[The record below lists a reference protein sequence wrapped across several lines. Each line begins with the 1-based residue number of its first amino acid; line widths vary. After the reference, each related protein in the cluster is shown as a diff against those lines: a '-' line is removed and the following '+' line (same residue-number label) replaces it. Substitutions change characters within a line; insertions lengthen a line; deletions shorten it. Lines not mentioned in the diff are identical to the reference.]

1 MLARGRVTA
10 AVVVAGVAGSIFAAP
25 LAIGGVK
32 HENAVEFTLKFGYV
46 TGRPHPYG
54 QTMTQFEANVEKASA
69 GRIDVVTLPVYA
81 QGSDEQLYAD
91 IKGGTV
97 EGGAVSTAVWPN
109 TGGVKAFIPLQMP
122 FLLDSYKFEERII
135 NGSSGVAK
143 RMIASASAK
152 SGLKVL
158 GVFEG
163 GMRHIVTKDKP
174 INSLA
179 DLSGKK
185 LRAVPSNPL
194 IANMKALGI
203 SPVPLTVGQ
212 VFQGLKD
219 GVVDGAEANSALIRT
234 FRWNEAGGQ
243 HVSLINWFPFPA
255 AVAMNQAAFDKL
267 PADLQKVITDQA
279 VALPTFSISVVDG
292 TANKIDIPTLLCNA
306 AIGPVKYH
314 KVPDAVRK
322 QMIKKSQGV
331 IKAQIK
337 DPEVRAIYN
346 TIARL
351 KSKFPTQDSD
361 LPPATCLE

>member
-1 MLARGRVTA
+1 MLFRSV
-10 AVVVAGVAGSIFAAP
+10 SIQ
-25 LAIGGVK
+25 LI
-32 HENAVEFTLKFGYV
+32 
-46 TGRPHPYG
+46 
-54 QTMTQFEANVEKASA
+54 
-69 GRIDVVTLPVYA
+69 PVYA
-81 QGSDEQLYAD
+81 GGSDDQLYDD

-97 EGGAVSTAVWPN
+97 QGGAVSTAVWPN
-109 TGGVKAFIPLQMP
+109 KGGVKAFIPLQMP
-122 FLLDSYKFEERII
+122 FLLDSYAFEERII
-135 NGSSGVAK
+135 NNSSGVAK
-143 RMIASASAK
+143 RMVASATAK

-163 GMRHIVTKDKP
+163 GMRHLVTKDKP

-179 DLSGKK
+179 DLSGLK
-185 LRAVPSNPL
+185 LRAVQSNPL

-203 SPVPLTVGQ
+203 SPVPLTVGT
-212 VFQGLKD
+212 VFSAIKNNE
-219 GVVDGAEANSALIRT
+219 VSGAEANSALVRT
-234 FRWNEAGGQ
+234 FKWNEAGGQ
-243 HVSLINWFPFPA
+243 HISLINWFPFPA
-255 AVAMNQAAFDKL
+255 AVAMNQTAFGAL

-292 TANKIDIPTLLCNA
+292 TANKVDIPTALCNA

-331 IKAQIK
+331 IKSQIK

-351 KSKFPTQDSD
+351 KSKFPTTDSD

>member
-1 MLARGRVTA
+1 MLARGRIGATAVVTA
-10 AVVVAGVAGSIFAAP
+10 LAGVIVAVPAAV
-25 LAIGGVK
+25 GGVK
-32 HENAVEFTLKFGYV
+32 HQNAVEVTLRFGYV
-46 TGRPHPYG
+46 TGAAHPYG
-54 QTMTQFEANVEKASA
+54 QTMTQFKKNIEDGSG
-69 GRIDVVTLPVYA
+69 GRIAVQLIPVYA
-81 QGSDEQLYAD
+81 GGNDEQLYDD

-97 EGGAVSTAVWPN
+97 QGGAVSTAVWPN
-109 TGGVKAFIPLQMP
+109 KGGVKAFIPLQMP

-135 NGSSGVAK
+135 NNSSGVAK
-143 RMIASASAK
+143 RMVSSATAK

-234 FRWNEAGGQ
+234 FKWNEAGGQ
-243 HVSLINWFPFPA
+243 HISLINWFPFPA
-255 AVAMNQAAFDKL
+255 AVAMNQAAFDAL

-279 VALPTFSISVVDG
+279 VSLPTFSISVVDG
-292 TANKIDIPTLLCNA
+292 EANKVTIPTLLCTA
-306 AIGPVKYH
+306 AVGAVKYH

-331 IKAQIK
+331 IKSQIK

-351 KSKFPTQDSD
+351 KSKYPTQDTD
-361 LPPATCLE
+361 VPPATCME